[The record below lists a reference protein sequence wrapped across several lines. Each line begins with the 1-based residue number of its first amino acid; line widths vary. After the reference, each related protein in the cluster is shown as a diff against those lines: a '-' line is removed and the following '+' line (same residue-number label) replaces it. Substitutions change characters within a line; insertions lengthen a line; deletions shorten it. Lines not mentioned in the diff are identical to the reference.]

1 MAEKIV
7 INEVGLR
14 DGLQMQPKF
23 IPTEGK
29 LELCQAIIDA
39 GVRSFEASSFVSPK
53 AVPQMADA
61 GDVFAGL
68 PTRDDIDFWALVP
81 NEKGYDRAV
90 EAGVRNVALVLSV
103 TDTMNRENVRMTV
116 EEQAVVFDRV
126 LERCRQD
133 GVRSRAYVA
142 VAFVCPFEGIT
153 PVDTVVKW
161 TDRMLTSGAEE
172 IAVADTIGA
181 GTPTQCKELMS
192 TLIGKWG
199 PEIFSLHLHDTRATA
214 MTLAWIAAEEGVRKF
229 DSSIGG
235 LGGCPFAPGAAGNVA
250 TEDLV
255 FMLEASGYETGIDIG
270 GLRRAVSVAERL
282 TGLDLGGRITKWWQ
296 SQEAKAAQAAE

>member
-23 IPTEGK
+23 VSTEGK
-29 LELCQAIIDA
+29 LELARALLDA
-39 GVRSFEASSFVSPK
+39 GVTSFEASSFVSPK

-61 GDVFAGL
+61 SDVFAGL
-68 PTRDDIDFWALVP
+68 PPRDDVDYWALVP
-81 NEKGYDRAV
+81 NEKGFDRAV
-90 EAGVRNVALVLSV
+90 EAGVRNIAVVLSV
-103 TDTMNRENVRMTV
+103 TDTMNRENINMSVA
-116 EEQAVVFDRV
+116 ESAAVFERV
-126 LERCRQD
+126 LARCQAE
-133 GVRSRAYVA
+133 GLRSRAYVA
-142 VAFVCPFEGIT
+142 VAFVCPFEGVT

-161 TDRMLTSGAEE
+161 TDVMLSAGAEKVA
-172 IAVADTIGA
+172 IADTIGA
-181 GTPTQCKELMS
+181 GTPTQCKDLMS
-192 TLIGKWG
+192 TLVGKWG
-199 PEIFSLHLHDTRATA
+199 PERFALHLHDTQA
-214 MTLAWIAAEEGVRKF
+214 MALTLAWVGAQEGVRTF

-255 FMLEASGYETGIDIG
+255 FMFESSGFETGIDIG
-270 GLRRAVSVAERL
+270 GLRRAVKVAERL
-282 TGLDLGGRITKWWQ
+282 TGLELGGRITKYLR